1 MQAYTLNF
9 NDSYYR
15 KKYFNFEVKNRVRI
29 LQSVSLLITILFT
42 PTIII
47 SLIKGQYLISI
58 SLLLWIVFHWA
69 NIIIINRIEIWLDY
83 SQFVNL
89 LIALCI
95 LFQFSHQGDLKQFQ
109 SSIYGF
115 ALQTYSATLMMIG
128 TNYFIDCLGQLLITF
143 GFFLV
148 LNIEISF
155 SNCAVLLLCF
165 VMLCQV
171 KYQIEKS
178 KRLLFYFKEKEKKLG
193 QSFRDTVP
201 NPMLVISLKKKQN
214 VFELFIQNENFKSQF
229 QEVRDNASLIEFMN
243 KFYIRQLQK
252 QNQKDENQ
260 SGSQYSWNTQNQ
272 FISLNSYLQK
282 YCQALQEKEQSTKNK
297 KNMLLYLLNSQFG
310 VIDCDQILKN
320 NIMEFQ
326 GIIQSNDCMV
336 NTPSKERKKYKVK
349 IGINQSD
356 QIHIILFFEEIN
368 STIPLSQI
376 QEKVEITK
384 AYQKTTEIIY
394 QKIVKNLG
402 HLIICTNSLMEQV
415 QQDSKAK
422 VKKILHR
429 AVTGL
434 NYFYNAHDYLNYQQ
448 GVLQIKP
455 TQFSIQ
461 SLISDIQSVY
471 KQILQ
476 DSKIQFDVECD
487 NSFNQNANFILTSDK
502 RRIIQCMI
510 NLINFS
516 LRSIHKKQQKNIY
529 NNQNDSQ
536 ENIKVQRN
544 LQKFSYEQQKQEYI
558 LIIFSKRVQ
567 NNQDCIKISIK
578 DSGEDNLTQRVS
590 DSLKISSDLHSLNMH
605 KISLFVTEQIVQK
618 LGPEDQKIKIS
629 NKKQQNKCSFLV
641 NINSLFMEQ
650 AKQIQKQKNQNLIS
664 DINDYGFKLSS
675 RNYESQSKIFL
686 TTDNNETDSPHHNQ
700 KMNETIVVS
709 NQINFA
715 RCSIQS
721 DSAACQ
727 IPNEN
732 LTPNQ
737 INSVLVPK
745 SNFQNSFIIS
755 NSQNSPVGHKIATKS
770 IQFVNS
776 PQILEDESR
785 FNKSQTNN
793 FVRFHKDC
801 NQSYDKYPYEHNES
815 HLKFNDRDF
824 SINQISLI
832 TDYKDFH
839 HQANND
845 NNITQHTTNIIQE
858 ALSKQGESINQKI
871 ISKQSS
877 HLSKND

>member
-15 KKYFNFEVKNRVRI
+15 KKYFKFEVKNRVTI
-29 LQSVSLLITILFT
+29 LKSVSLLITMLFA

-47 SLIKGQYLISI
+47 SIIKEQYLISI
-58 SLLLWIVFHWA
+58 SLFLWIVFHWA
-69 NIIIINRIEIWLDY
+69 NIVIIHRIEIWLDY
-83 SQFVNL
+83 SQIVNL

-95 LFQFSHQGDLKQFQ
+95 LFQFSHQGDLKQFE
-109 SSIYGF
+109 SSTYGF

-155 SNCAVLLLCF
+155 SNCAILLMCF

-201 NPMLVISLKKKQN
+201 NPMLVICLKKKQN
-214 VFELFIQNENFKSQF
+214 IFELFTQNEHFKSQF
-229 QEVRDNASLIEFMN
+229 KQLKDNPSLTEFMD

-272 FISLNSYLQK
+272 LISLNSYLQK

-320 NIMEFQ
+320 NIMEFL
-326 GIIQSNDCMV
+326 GIIQSADCMV
-336 NTPSKERKKYKVK
+336 NSISKERKKYKLK

-356 QIHIILFFEEIN
+356 QTHVIIFFEEIN
-368 STIPLSQI
+368 STIPPSQI
-376 QEKVEITK
+376 QEKLDITK
-384 AYQKTTEIIY
+384 AYEKTTEIIY

-402 HLIICTNSLMEQV
+402 HLIICTNSLIQQV
-415 QQDSKAK
+415 PQDSQAK
-422 VKKILHR
+422 PKKILHR

-448 GVLQIKP
+448 GVLQIIP
-455 TQFSIQ
+455 TQFSLQ

-476 DSKIQFDVECD
+476 DSKIQFNIECD
-487 NSFNQNANFILTSDK
+487 NSINQNANFILTSDK

-516 LRSIHKKQQKNIY
+516 LRSIHKKQNKNIY
-529 NNQNDSQ
+529 DNQNDSQ
-536 ENIKVQRN
+536 ENKEVQTN
-544 LQKFSYEQQKQEYI
+544 LQKFKQDQQKQEYI
-558 LIIFSKRVQ
+558 LIIFSKTVKT
-567 NNQDCIKISIK
+567 NQGCIKISIK
-578 DSGEDNLTQRVS
+578 DSGEDNLTQRVQ
-590 DSLKISSDLHSLNMH
+590 DSLKISSDLHSLNMQ

-618 LGPEDQKIKIS
+618 LGPEDQKIRTS
-629 NKKQQNKCSFLV
+629 NKKSQNKCSFLV
-641 NINSLFMEQ
+641 NQNSLVIEQ
-650 AKQIQKQKNQNLIS
+650 AKQIQKSKNQNLVS

-686 TTDNNETDSPHHNQ
+686 TTENNDTESPNHNQ
-700 KMNETIVVS
+700 KMSDIIIV
-709 NQINFA
+709 NKQINFA

-721 DSAACQ
+721 DSAAYQ

-732 LTPNQ
+732 LTPNL

-745 SNFQNSFIIS
+745 TNFQNSFIIS
-755 NSQNSPVGHKIATKS
+755 NSQNSPVGNKMAAKS

-785 FNKSQTNN
+785 FNKSQTNHL
-793 FVRFHKDC
+793 VRYHKDC
-801 NQSYDKYPYEHNES
+801 NQSYDKYGYEHNDS

-824 SINQISLI
+824 SINQMSLI
-832 TDYKDFH
+832 TDYRYFH

-845 NNITQHTTNIIQE
+845 NNITQLTTNIIQD
-858 ALSKQGESINQKI
+858 ALSKQGDSLNQKI
-871 ISKQSS
+871 ISKQNS